1 VDREQLRIAG
11 LTGVEITLDLA
22 GAGSRSFAFIIDWH
36 IRFFAALMWLLT
48 ALYLTASVTGQMP
61 TAAQMPKAFTS
72 VGALPAFAIY
82 FLYHPLLEILMRGR
96 TPGKRMAGVRIVTR
110 HGGAPSI
117 GALLVR
123 NLFRLIDSLPFL
135 YLVGLIVCLTSEQ
148 RVRVGDMAAGTLLV
162 LDESASEKSLGRFS
176 AQLAGSALPPSV
188 IELVNEL
195 LQRWPWLDSIQRG
208 KIARIVLARTD
219 ASLTAQTLATLGD
232 VELHRRLRTIN
243 GT

>member
-1 VDREQLRIAG
+1 VDRKQLRIAG

-36 IRFFAALMWLLT
+36 IRFLAALVWALT
-48 ALYLTASVTGQMP
+48 ALYICVSALGHLPSAGQMP
-61 TAAQMPKAFTS
+61 VFWRAG
-72 VGALPAFAIY
+72 VLPALAIY
-82 FLYHPLLEILMRGR
+82 FLYHPIVEILLRGR

-110 HGGAPSI
+110 NGGAPSI

-135 YLVGLIVCLTSEQ
+135 YLVGLIACLMSEQ

-162 LDESASEKSLGRFS
+162 LDESASEQSLGRFS
-176 AQLAGSALPPSV
+176 AQLVGSALPPTV
-188 IELVNEL
+188 IELVNDL
-195 LQRWPWLDSIQRG
+195 LLRWPWLDIIQRG
-208 KIARIVLARTD
+208 NIARIVLARTD
-219 ASLTAQTLATLGD
+219 LSLTAQTLATLGD
-232 VELHRRLRTIN
+232 GELHRRLRTIS

>member
-11 LTGVEITLDLA
+11 LTGVEITLDIA

-48 ALYLTASVTGQMP
+48 ALYLTASATGQMP
-61 TAAQMPKAFTS
+61 TAAHMPRAFTS

-82 FLYHPLLEILMRGR
+82 FLYHPILEMLMRGR

-110 HGGAPSI
+110 NGGAPSI

-135 YLVGLIVCLTSEQ
+135 YLVGLIVCLMSEQ

-162 LDESASEKSLGRFS
+162 LDESASEKSLGRLS
-176 AQLAGSALPPSV
+176 AQLLGSALPPTV

-195 LQRWPWLDSIQRG
+195 LQRWPWLDTGQRG

-219 ASLTAQTLATLGD
+219 VSLTAQTLATLGD
-232 VELHRRLRTIN
+232 VELHRRLRTIS